1 MSDEVRNYSDEDLYL
16 LLRRIGRYLHGQM
29 GGKVSQKRLIT
40 ILYTEGDF
48 SQKHLLKRLDIQAGS
63 LSELLNKVESNGW
76 IIRQENPNDR
86 RGLNITL
93 TNLGK
98 EKAQEFL
105 KQREEIIEQLFLD
118 FTGQQKQELGYLLS
132 KFEKFYK

>member
-16 LLRRIGRYLHGQM
+16 LIRRIGRYLHGQM

-48 SQKHLLKRLDIQAGS
+48 SQKKLLKRLDIQAGS
-63 LSELLNKVESNGW
+63 LSELLNKVEINGW
-76 IIRQENPNDR
+76 IIREEDPNDR

-93 TNLGK
+93 TDLGK

-118 FTGQQKQELGYLLS
+118 YSESEKQEFGYLLS
-132 KFEKFYK
+132 KLEKFYR